1 MIEQLTMIEAAY
13 VAALALA
20 GLVFG
25 LGYFRLVRWSVSQF
39 SNGGHWLAPTVL
51 TLGRIAAAVGLL
63 ALAAQL
69 GAGPLLGA
77 FIGFLL
83 ARTIALRGARR
94 TG

>member
-39 SNGGHWLAPTVL
+39 TSGGRWLAPTVL

-63 ALAAQL
+63 ALAAQQ

-83 ARTIALRGARR
+83 ARTIALHRARR